1 MLCILLQLEQPH
13 ALYLAADADSEEMKC
28 GKLHHTQESLCTTAT
43 INDMHT
49 YNYMYY

>member
-28 GKLHHTQESLCTTAT
+28 GKLT
-43 INDMHT
+43 MHRSPCVLQLP
-49 YNYMYY
+49 